1 MMPDV
6 PDTADVPNH
15 RWCAIPAKPKSTRQS
30 RKALMRFIA
39 ILLTQEIGYRERELT
54 FAVLA
59 SRLIVF
65 ADMQILAN
73 IDCPSQRGAMT
84 QILANIPVTLNPAMM
99 MFSKLR
105 WQLFPAREMRRDRM
119 FGCLLL

>member
-1 MMPDV
+1 
-6 PDTADVPNH
+6 
-15 RWCAIPAKPKSTRQS
+15 
-30 RKALMRFIA
+30 MRFIA

-73 IDCPSQRGAMT
+73 VDCPSQRGAMT
-84 QILANIPVTLNPAMM
+84 QILANIQVTLNPGYDDVFKTEVAA
-99 MFSKLR
+99 
-105 WQLFPAREMRRDRM
+105 FPGSGNETRSNVRM
-119 FGCLLL
+119 SML